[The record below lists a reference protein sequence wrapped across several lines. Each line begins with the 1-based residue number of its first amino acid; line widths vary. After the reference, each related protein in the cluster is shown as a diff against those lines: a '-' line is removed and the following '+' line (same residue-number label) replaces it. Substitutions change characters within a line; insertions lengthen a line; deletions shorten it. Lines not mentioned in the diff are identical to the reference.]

1 MVQIMRLAL
10 VAVVLCSAFV
20 APAFASR
27 QLKQAG
33 GTINFPGC
41 TFLRDSFFFN
51 YNEISEIYTALQ
63 ASGLNETLSILTAPA
78 TLFAPTNEAFEEFL
92 AAAKIT
98 AEDALASPYNAIVL
112 QYHVVPSAIMVCSS
126 LL

>member
-1 MVQIMRLAL
+1 MRLAL
-10 VAVVLCSAFV
+10 AAVVLCSAFV

-33 GTINFPGC
+33 GTVNFPGC
-41 TFLRDSFFFN
+41 TFFRDS
-51 YNEISEIYTALQ
+51 EIANNKDFSALYTALQ
-63 ASGLNETLSILTAPA
+63 ASGLNETLSNLTAPV

-92 AAAKIT
+92 AAANIT

-112 QYHVVPSAIMVCSS
+112 QYHVVPSTIMVTQF
-126 LL
+126 LLT